1 MNRIKALST
10 SSESSINLSPSTSF
24 PPCSTESSCS
34 PTAVCVEQQ
43 SSCYSCYL
51 KAVANM
57 IENLDYH
64 LRNIETKQVLY
75 IDKQFYMNNTYIQ
88 VDMGSWM
95 KNFLVNHLH
104 SDNIQVSIDYMIK
117 YYSWFSAPYI

>member
-1 MNRIKALST
+1 
-10 SSESSINLSPSTSF
+10 
-24 PPCSTESSCS
+24 
-34 PTAVCVEQQ
+34 
-43 SSCYSCYL
+43 
-51 KAVANM
+51 M

-104 SDNIQVSIDYMIK
+104 SDNIQVYIGYMIK